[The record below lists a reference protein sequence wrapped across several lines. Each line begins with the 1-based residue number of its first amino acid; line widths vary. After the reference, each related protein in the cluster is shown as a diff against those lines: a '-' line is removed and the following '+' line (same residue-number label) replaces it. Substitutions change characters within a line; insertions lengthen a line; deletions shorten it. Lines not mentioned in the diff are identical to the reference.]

1 MEKYQNFDDAILG
14 LQNEVNKYKNIPS
27 INSNGNQTIN
37 PKNDEIN
44 ILSSKSIPKINSK
57 KLLIAFPILLFFAL
71 IYFQPE
77 FIMRN
82 RPQDKEGKK
91 IDYGKVI
98 ITVSVISFLMYI
110 ITNSG

>member
-14 LQNEVNKYKNIPS
+14 LQNEVNKYKNVP
-27 INSNGNQTIN
+27 INSNMNSPVI

-57 KLLIAFPILLFFAL
+57 KLLFAFPIVLFFAL

-77 FIMRN
+77 FILKN
-82 RPQDKEGKK
+82 RPQDKDGKK

-98 ITVSVISFLMYI
+98 ITVTVISFLMYI
-110 ITNSG
+110 ISNSG

>member
-14 LQNEVNKYKNIPS
+14 LQNEVNKYKNVP
-27 INSNGNQTIN
+27 INSNMNSPVI

-57 KLLIAFPILLFFAL
+57 KLLFAFPIVLFFAL

-77 FIMRN
+77 FIMKN

-98 ITVSVISFLMYI
+98 ITVAVISFLMYI
-110 ITNSG
+110 ISNSV